1 MEERRPSGE
10 ALGDR
15 ADEFELTRS
24 GQDEATHPAVGIDD
38 ALEVGEKF
46 RNPLDFIK
54 DGTIGHLSEKG
65 PGIFS
70 GEGAG
75 VGILQREVGKLRG
88 EQAGKR
94 RLAGLTGT
102 GDGEDR
108 EASQPFTCRCG
119 RDPRDGV
126 QWKLWARNRYYD

>member
-15 ADEFELTRS
+15 ADELELTRS

-54 DGTIGHLSEKG
+54 DGTIGHLSEKS
-65 PGIFS
+65 PGIFG
-70 GEGAG
+70 GEGPG